1 MVLECKPMRYNW
13 FKLIEMKNLQA
24 YFFAFMLMITMTLSS
39 CDVIG
44 DIFQAGMWTAVI
56 IIVIVIALVM
66 WLLRKIRR

>member
-1 MVLECKPMRYNW
+1 
-13 FKLIEMKNLQA
+13 MKNLQA
-24 YFFAFMLMITMTLSS
+24 YFFAFMLMITMTLSG